1 MDSGVGLR
9 GTAAQKKTDQMGRL
23 GSCDRVG
30 TAILRC
36 LITAASIPVARAFE
50 YVRYASTLSY
60 FMEGV
65 QSVLKTSLLA
75 L

>member
-23 GSCDRVG
+23 GSKAKQSSGVLSQEDS
-30 TAILRC
+30 L
-36 LITAASIPVARAFE
+36 PVARAFE
-50 YVRYASTLSY
+50 YVRYASSLSY
-60 FMEGV
+60 SVEGV